1 MGWLGSWVGS
11 WVGGWYGSALADE
24 SVGESTVGVSST
36 LEGAATQVARPT
48 IRLMELKVEFESLNE
63 KLDRLLKQAEIIT
76 GLALDPG
83 EK

>member
-1 MGWLGSWVGS
+1 
-11 WVGGWYGSALADE
+11 
-24 SVGESTVGVSST
+24 
-36 LEGAATQVARPT
+36 
-48 IRLMELKVEFESLNE
+48 MELKVEFESLNE